1 MRDSPVQS
9 IIFEELDSGGN
20 EIRASAGIG
29 NEIEVTFPPQCLSGH
44 RERRE
49 RQHLSGGQLTCLGI
63 RISTDAEKNFEIPPS
78 LFKKV
83 QLLEASS
90 SIYHECASQVPTK
103 LRVKLGTK
111 SLTFH
116 KDYSRAPPKNLR
128 DLDKNVG

>member
-1 MRDSPVQS
+1 MKDSPVQS

-20 EIRASAGIG
+20 KSRASAGIG

-44 RERRE
+44 CERE
-49 RQHLSGGQLTCLGI
+49 RQHLSGGRGQLTCLGI

-90 SIYHECASQVPTK
+90 SICHECASPVPTR
-103 LRVKLGTK
+103 LLVRLGT
-111 SLTFH
+111 TYF
-116 KDYSRAPPKNLR
+116 P
-128 DLDKNVG
+128 